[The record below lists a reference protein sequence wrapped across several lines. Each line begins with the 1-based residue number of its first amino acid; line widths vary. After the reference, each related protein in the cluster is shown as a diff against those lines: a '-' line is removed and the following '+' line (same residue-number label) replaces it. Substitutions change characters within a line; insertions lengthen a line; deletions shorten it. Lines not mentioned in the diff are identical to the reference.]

1 MLYERSYNRRSIFRY
16 HIVIEPS
23 SPPSHFLNTKSG
35 NARSSTYKF
44 VGGMQLPE
52 NIQLIEALKNSDQKI
67 FQDLYDHYSEAVFN
81 NIYKLIPQRD
91 DAHDILQ
98 TVFLHLWESRLK
110 LKEEQSVAGWLFTT
124 SFYLSMT
131 HLRSVARRRLK
142 VLEDNLEIADL
153 SENDVTG
160 ELYTQKMDLLNK
172 AINELPSRKKMA
184 FELCKIEGKT
194 YKEAA
199 SILGIAE
206 DTVKEYVKS
215 ATSIVKRYVMQKD
228 LSVCMLLIIFLS

>member
-1 MLYERSYNRRSIFRY
+1 
-16 HIVIEPS
+16 
-23 SPPSHFLNTKSG
+23 
-35 NARSSTYKF
+35 
-44 VGGMQLPE
+44 MQLPE
-52 NIQLIEALKNSDQKI
+52 NIQLIQALRNSNQKI
-67 FQDLYDHYSEAVFN
+67 FEDLYDHYSDPIFS
-81 NIYKLIPQRD
+81 NICKLIPQRD

-98 TVFLHLWESRLK
+98 TVFLQLWESRLK

-131 HLRSVARRRLK
+131 HLRAVARLRLK
-142 VLEDNLEIADL
+142 VLEDDLEIEDAPD
-153 SENDVTG
+153 NDITG
-160 ELYTQKMDLLNK
+160 ELYTQKMAILTK
-172 AINELPSRKKMA
+172 AIDGLPSRKKMA

-215 ATSIVKRYVMQKD
+215 ATSIIKRYVMQTD
-228 LSVCMLLIIFLS
+228 LSVYTLLLLFLS

>member
-1 MLYERSYNRRSIFRY
+1 
-16 HIVIEPS
+16 
-23 SPPSHFLNTKSG
+23 
-35 NARSSTYKF
+35 
-44 VGGMQLPE
+44 MQLPE
-52 NIQLIEALKNSDQKI
+52 NIQLIEALRNSDQKI
-67 FQDLYDHYSEAVFN
+67 FQDLYDHYSEAIFN

-98 TVFLHLWESRLK
+98 SVFLQLWESRLK

-131 HLRSVARRRLK
+131 HLRSVARSRLK
-142 VLEDNLEIADL
+142 VLEDDLEVADNTY
-153 SENDVTG
+153 NDSTG
-160 ELYTQKMDLLNK
+160 ELYTQKMALLNK

-215 ATSIVKRYVMQKD
+215 ATSTVKRYVMQTD
-228 LSVCMLLIIFLS
+228 LSMYMFLLVFLS